1 MPDPDAPA
9 TPGSAGGGAAG
20 RSAAFRILLAAALLG
35 VGWLVHPYFQ
45 VLTIAVITAVLA
57 SPVHVGALR
66 VLRGRSYTAAV
77 TTTTLLTVGVFVPL
91 AGLAWL
97 LSRELVRI
105 ANLVVLSIREGG
117 LDRVLDALDSPW
129 VAGWLTELGV
139 DRQQLA
145 AALADGVQQVSVGV
159 AGGLA
164 AGLPNFF
171 TQTAG
176 VLLDIVVFY
185 LSVVTLLARGPD
197 ILNWVGRVSPLDP
210 RYLQRLFDVFASFA
224 RNVVLA
230 GLVCGVLQGFVA
242 AVGYWIAGVDRPFVF
257 GVLTGVL
264 TYVPF
269 VGTALVWVP
278 LTANLALAGDWGRA
292 LFVLAWSIIVTASVD
307 NVVRPLIVR
316 GQSGIHPLL
325 ILLGVLG
332 GLEWIGIVGVLIG
345 PVLVAMLVTLLTLY
359 TEEVAQK
366 R

>member
-1 MPDPDAPA
+1 MREPPDAP
-9 TPGSAGGGAAG
+9 GAAG
-20 RSAAFRILLAAALLG
+20 RSTAFRILLLAALLG

-57 SPVHVGALR
+57 LPVHVGALR
-66 VLRGRSYTAAV
+66 LFRGRSYTAAV

-91 AGLAWL
+91 SGLAWL

-105 ANLVVLSIREGG
+105 ANLVVVSLREGG

-129 VAGWLTELGV
+129 LMGSLGDLGV
-139 DRQQLA
+139 DRQELA
-145 AALADGVQQVSVGV
+145 AALADGVQQVSVGI

-164 AGLPNFF
+164 ASLPNFF

-176 VLLDIVVFY
+176 VLLDIVVYY

-197 ILNWVGRVSPLDP
+197 LLGWIGRISPLDP

-230 GLVCGVLQGFVA
+230 GLVCGVLQGAVA
-242 AVGYWIAGVDRPFVF
+242 MLGYGIAGVDRPFVF

-269 VGTALVWVP
+269 VGTALVWIP
-278 LTANLALAGDWGRA
+278 LAANLLLIGDWGRA
-292 LFVLAWSIIVTASVD
+292 AFVLVWSILVTASVD

-332 GLEWIGIVGVLIG
+332 GLRWLGIVGVLIG

-359 TEEVAQK
+359 TEEVERK

>member
-1 MPDPDAPA
+1 MLEPA
-9 TPGSAGGGAAG
+9 AAAAG
-20 RSAAFRILLAAALLG
+20 RSTAFRLLLVAALLG

-66 VLRGRSYTAAV
+66 LLRGRAYTAAV
-77 TTTTLLTVGVFVPL
+77 LTTTLLTVGVFVPL

-97 LSRELVRI
+97 LSRELLRI
-105 ANLVVLSIREGG
+105 ANVVVVSIREGG
-117 LDRVLDALDSPW
+117 LDRLLDTLDSPLLM
-129 VAGWLTELGV
+129 GWLADFGV
-139 DRQQLA
+139 DRQELSV
-145 AALADGVQQVSVGV
+145 ALADGVQQVSVAV

-164 AGLPNFF
+164 ASLPNFF

-176 VLLDIVVFY
+176 VLLDIVVFF

-197 ILNWVGRVSPLDP
+197 LLRWIGRISPLDP

-230 GLVCGVLQGFVA
+230 GLVCGVLQGLVA
-242 AVGYWIAGVDRPFVF
+242 TLGYWIAGIDRPFAL

-278 LTANLALAGDWGRA
+278 LTADLVLTGAWGTA
-292 LFVLAWSIIVTASVD
+292 AFVLIWSIAITASVD

-332 GLEWIGIVGVLIG
+332 GLEWLGIVGVLIG
-345 PVLVAMLVTLLTLY
+345 PVLVAMLATLLTLY
-359 TEEVAQK
+359 TEEVEQK
-366 R
+366 G